1 MDIGRFKAGDVLHL
15 HDGSKAEALAPSED
29 GQWIRARYVDIPDDS
44 SQAGT
49 EDLISD
55 HEVSGF
61 SPASP
66 GPE

>member
-1 MDIGRFKAGDVLHL
+1 MELGRFKAGDTLIL

-29 GQWIRARYVDIPDDS
+29 GQWIRARYVETPDDPS
-44 SQAGT
+44 LTGT
-49 EDLISD
+49 EDLIAD
-55 HEVSGF
+55 HEVYGL